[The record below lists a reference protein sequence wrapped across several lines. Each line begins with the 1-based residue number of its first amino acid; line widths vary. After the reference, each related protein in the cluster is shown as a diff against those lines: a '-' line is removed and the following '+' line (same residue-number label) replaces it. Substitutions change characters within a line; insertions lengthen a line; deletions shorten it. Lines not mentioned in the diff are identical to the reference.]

1 MTKTLNGIVHGKTI
15 ELLDDLG
22 MPEGETV
29 RVVVCSTSPTSRR
42 GEGFLRAAG
51 VLADSW
57 SEEDDRIL
65 EEIQCERSVIHPF
78 MPDHITPRL
87 RLTEILDQAQQA
99 RNCGAGRSRDEIDDS
114 LTTLTDQD

>member
-1 MTKTLNGIVHGKTI
+1 MMTKTLNGIVHGKTI

-29 RVVVCSTSPTSRR
+29 RVVVCSTSTTSRR

-57 SEEDDRIL
+57 SAEDDAIL
-65 EEIQCERSVIHPF
+65 EQLANDRQQSV
-78 MPDHITPRL
+78 
-87 RLTEILDQAQQA
+87 
-99 RNCGAGRSRDEIDDS
+99 SRE
-114 LTTLTDQD
+114 LPQ